1 MITIEPSSKTTIL
14 FLSWRDIR
22 SPKHGGAEVYTHEM
36 MARADHDRFRF
47 IHIAPTFEGGAD
59 REVID
64 GVEYL
69 RMGTGGL
76 SVIVEARKFY
86 KHNASRIDFV
96 VDQCN
101 THRFFTK
108 LWVPADKRI
117 FFIHQLTREI
127 WHLNAK
133 PPISTVG
140 AITETPF
147 LRLSKNDPT
156 ITVSPSTRRDLLDV
170 GFDPNKVV
178 IVPEGLD
185 FEAWDTSAFLPKEEH
200 PTFVYVGRFVHYKG
214 IDDSVLAFSRLREKH
229 PEARLWIVGRTNED
243 YLNEVL
249 KPILDRNHLT
259 YGFEEGAGD
268 VVFHGFVSDERKLEL
283 MSRAHALLF
292 PSQRE
297 GWGLIV
303 TEAAVVGTPS
313 IGYDSPGIVDAL
325 DEGRAGY
332 LCETNTVGALAR
344 EMNRVIDDPEEYQ
357 AMRQSAYDF
366 ARQFHWDKTAAAFN
380 DFMDRLD
387 RGARAG
393 ITGGTS

>member
-1 MITIEPSSKTTIL
+1 MFTLDPSPKTTIL

-47 IHIAPTFEGGAD
+47 VHIAPKFDGGPD
-59 REVID
+59 QEVID
-64 GVEYL
+64 GVLYL

-76 SVIVEARKFY
+76 SVIREARRFY
-86 KHNASRIDFV
+86 RHNADRIEFV

-101 THRFFTK
+101 THRFFTR

-140 AITETPF
+140 ALTETPF
-147 LRLSKNDPT
+147 LRLSRNDPT

-170 GFDPNKVV
+170 GFDPDKVV

-185 FEAWDTSAFLPKEEH
+185 FEAWSDSDFLPKEGH

-214 IDDSVLAFSRLREKH
+214 IDDTVLAFSQLRERH
-229 PEARLWIVGRTNED
+229 PHARLWIVGRTNEE
-243 YLNEVL
+243 YLDRVL
-249 KPILDRNHLT
+249 KPILDAHGLT
-259 YGFEEGAGD
+259 YGFEEGDGD

-283 MSRAHALLF
+283 MSRSHALLF

-303 TEAAVVGTPS
+303 TEAAAVGTPS

-325 DEGRAGY
+325 DSGNAGY
-332 LCETNTVGALAR
+332 LCPENNVAGLVAQMTRVVDRPDEYA
-344 EMNRVIDDPEEYQ
+344 EMRT
-357 AMRQSAYDF
+357 RAYDF
-366 ARQFHWDKTAAAFN
+366 ARQFHWDNTAAEFN
-380 DFMDRLD
+380 DFMGRLAAV
-387 RGARAG
+387 R
-393 ITGGTS
+393 

>member
-1 MITIEPSSKTTIL
+1 
-14 FLSWRDIR
+14 
-22 SPKHGGAEVYTHEM
+22 
-36 MARADHDRFRF
+36 
-47 IHIAPTFEGGAD
+47 
-59 REVID
+59 
-64 GVEYL
+64 
-69 RMGTGGL
+69 
-76 SVIVEARKFY
+76 
-86 KHNASRIDFV
+86 
-96 VDQCN
+96 
-101 THRFFTK
+101 
-108 LWVPADKRI
+108 
-117 FFIHQLTREI
+117 
-127 WHLNAK
+127 
-133 PPISTVG
+133 
-140 AITETPF
+140 
-147 LRLSKNDPT
+147 
-156 ITVSPSTRRDLLDV
+156 
-170 GFDPNKVV
+170 
-178 IVPEGLD
+178 
-185 FEAWDTSAFLPKEEH
+185 
-200 PTFVYVGRFVHYKG
+200 
-214 IDDSVLAFSRLREKH
+214 
-229 PEARLWIVGRTNED
+229 
-243 YLNEVL
+243 
-249 KPILDRNHLT
+249 
-259 YGFEEGAGD
+259 